1 MYSRCRLL
9 SWLLCLIVISPAFTA
24 ETASDLLQQKALANI
39 QAIDRT
45 FDGVLGVYAIDL
57 TDGSVLAYHADIV
70 FPTASSIKVA
80 ILIELF
86 RQRQSGKLRLE
97 DPVTLAPSEKVGGS
111 GHLQYQLEKGPVT
124 LTVRELITAMIEDSD
139 NTATNK
145 VISMV
150 GMGQVNTL
158 LDNLELR
165 KTRLQR
171 IMLDGAAAKANR
183 ENISTPA
190 ELARLME
197 KIYREQVVTPEA
209 CREMI
214 AILKMVEAEMR
225 HAIPGSVEVASK
237 PGNIEGAHCETGIV
251 YLKNRPFAIAVMS
264 SYVGSGVNPVAA
276 VTHEVYTYFERL
288 SKANQYGRSIE

>member
-9 SWLLCLIVISPAFTA
+9 SWLLCLLLIAPAYSA
-24 ETASDLLQQKALANI
+24 ETASELLQQKVLRNI
-39 QAIDRT
+39 QAIDRS

-57 TDGSVLAYHADIV
+57 TDGHVLAYHADTV
-70 FPTASSIKVA
+70 MPTASSIKVA

-86 RQRQSGKLRLE
+86 RQRQAGKLRLE
-97 DPVTLAPSEKVGGS
+97 DPVTVSPGEKVGGS
-111 GHLQYQLEKGPVT
+111 GHLQFQLAKGPVK

-145 VISMV
+145 VISIV
-150 GMGQVNTL
+150 GMAPVNSL
-158 LDNLELR
+158 LDNLQLR
-165 KTRLQR
+165 QTRLQR
-171 IMLDGAAAKANR
+171 MMMDGAAAKANR

-225 HAIPGSVEVASK
+225 HAIPDSAEVASK
-237 PGNIEGAHCETGIV
+237 PGNIDGAHCETAIV

-264 SYVGSGVNPVAA
+264 SYVSSGVNPVAA

>member
-197 KIYREQVVTPEA
+197 KIYREQVVDTRSLPRDDRHPE
-209 CREMI
+209 
-214 AILKMVEAEMR
+214 
-225 HAIPGSVEVASK
+225 
-237 PGNIEGAHCETGIV
+237 N
-251 YLKNRPFAIAVMS
+251 
-264 SYVGSGVNPVAA
+264 
-276 VTHEVYTYFERL
+276 
-288 SKANQYGRSIE
+288 GRSRNAPRHSRVGRGRLQTRKHRRRPLRNRYRLPEKSPLRDSRDVQLRRQRRQPRRGRHPRGIHVL